1 MATAGDITRRVWI
14 RTREG
19 SEISLEIDNRRL
31 AFTVTSH
38 KDRWL
43 VHGPGGQIE
52 LTELPRFPVLDRE
65 GVAGGLIAPMP
76 GNVLVTH
83 VSAGDHVE
91 KGQLL
96 LVLEAMK
103 MEHRITAPISGV
115 VEELK
120 VQEGDQVAN
129 GELLIILSDEES
141 S

>member
-1 MATAGDITRRVWI
+1 M
-14 RTREG
+14 
-19 SEISLEIDNRRL
+19 
-31 AFTVTSH
+31 
-38 KDRWL
+38 
-43 VHGPGGQIE
+43 
-52 LTELPRFPVLDRE
+52 LDRE
-65 GVAGGLIAPMP
+65 GVAGGLTAPMP

-83 VSAGDHVE
+83 VSVGDHVE

-103 MEHRITAPISGV
+103 MEHRINAPISGV